1 MQQQRLDHVHGLRG
15 IAALVVVIQ
24 HACQLV
30 QDAGADHYRWFLDG
44 INFGRFG
51 VVLFFMIS
59 GLVIPFSF
67 RGDTPLRHFAI
78 SRFFRLYPVY
88 WLSIPVLAYVALFRG
103 GHVDFAMVL
112 SNLTMLQGLWS
123 GRNIGPGYWTL
134 SYEMAFYIL
143 CAVLFAARLLAN
155 VALNGVVVLM
165 ALALALVPIAQG
177 DSGNVTNAPFF
188 IAMFFLGMLLRRAFV
203 DECPSA
209 RLWSWIATPA
219 AMIAGLLLSG
229 WLVPVP
235 ENGNA
240 YLRPLQLSL
249 GMVLPVVVFVAVL
262 WLKPQP
268 PKAVMYLGTISYSL
282 YLFQDV
288 SLIFL
293 REALPPAQWPVVY
306 VLAVLGVTATI
317 AALVYRFV
325 EQPMIALGRRFAH
338 WAGETDKAPA
348 TL

>member
-1 MQQQRLDHVHGLRG
+1 MQQRLDHIHGLRG

-30 QDAGADHYRWFLDG
+30 QDAGPDHYRWFLDT

-67 RGDTPLRHFAI
+67 RGETPLRHFAI

-88 WLSIPVLAYVALFRG
+88 WLSIPVLGYVALVRG
-103 GHVDFAMVL
+103 GHVDAAMVMG
-112 SNLTMLQGLWS
+112 NLTMLQGLW
-123 GRNIGPGYWTL
+123 GGANIGPGYWTL

-143 CAVLFAARLLAN
+143 CAVLFAARLLGN

-165 ALALALVPIAQG
+165 ALALALVPVAQG
-177 DSGNVTNAPFF
+177 DGGHVTNAPFF

-203 DECPSA
+203 DRCPSA
-209 RLWSWIATPA
+209 RLWSAVATPA

-229 WLVPVP
+229 WTVPVP

-262 WLKPQP
+262 WLKPKP
-268 PKAVMYLGTISYSL
+268 PAAVMYLGTISYSL

-288 SLIFL
+288 ALIFL
-293 REALPPAQWPVVY
+293 LNVVPPGDWPVGY
-306 VLAVLGVTATI
+306 VLAVIAVTGVI
-317 AALVYRFV
+317 AALVYRCV

-338 WAGETDKAPA
+338 WAGEGGKTPA
-348 TL
+348 TR